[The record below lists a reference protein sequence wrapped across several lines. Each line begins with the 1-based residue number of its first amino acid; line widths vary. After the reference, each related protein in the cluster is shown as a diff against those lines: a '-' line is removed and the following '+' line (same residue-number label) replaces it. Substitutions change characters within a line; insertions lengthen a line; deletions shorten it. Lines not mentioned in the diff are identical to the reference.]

1 MKQTSIQQHE
11 TPNKLLFYACF
22 VSLVTTSFGFILRA
36 LTLPQWGAEF
46 NLTKTQIGEIA
57 GVGLWPFA
65 ISIVLFSLIIDKVG
79 YKNSMIFA
87 FVCHVS
93 SAALTYFADGYT
105 MLYIATFIM
114 ALGNGTVEAVT
125 NPAVATMFPR
135 EKTKW
140 LNFLHAGWPTGLI
153 LGGMMALFMGPE
165 VDWRYK
171 ILLVLLPALGYGIMM
186 LPHRFPVNERVKA
199 GVSYLE
205 MLKEVGV
212 GGALLIV
219 SLIVFQLGSVF
230 GWSTSTNIVITV
242 IIVTLFGLYVR
253 SLGKPLFIILLLI
266 MIPLAVTELGTDS
279 WITDL
284 MAPAMQRIGLQA
296 GWILI
301 YTSTIMV
308 ILRLL
313 AGKIIHRISPLGLLA
328 VSSAIAAFGLFLLSS
343 SGGIMVLVAAT
354 VYGLGKSFFWPTMLG
369 VVSERFPKGGALT
382 LNITGGVGM
391 IGAGVIGAVILGFF
405 QDTNT
410 DKKLLQYDQ
419 QNNTTLHSR
428 YVTEEK
434 RSIFGDYRAVDAAR
448 VAGASEEEKQTIIT
462 AQENAKKDALKKVAK
477 FPIAVHLLHEQ
488 KFPAVDHGFHHHV
501 GQTGFFYRFYDLPA
515 FFCSCGHRHGTGNVL
530 SRTQCSQ
537 RLCCVELNGSIDVHG
552 IHFRIVQQFI
562 KICISFFY
570 VKSFRYFFQTF
581 PVPLADRIHIGVRM
595 TLIDR
600 NKFCTKPQSYNCY
613 IDLLLAHTRISFL
626 MFTFQ

>member
-1 MKQTSIQQHE
+1 MKQTSAQHHE

-22 VSLVTTSFGFILRA
+22 VSIVTTSFGFILRA
-36 LTLPQWGAEF
+36 LTLPQWGQEF

-65 ISIVLFSLIIDKVG
+65 ISIVLFSLVIDKVG

-87 FVCHVS
+87 FICHVT

-105 MLYIATFIM
+105 MLYIGTFIM

-125 NPAVATMFPR
+125 NPAVASMFPR

-153 LGGMMALFMGPE
+153 LGGMLALFMGPE

-171 ILLVLLPALGYGIMM
+171 ILLVLLPALAYGIML
-186 LPHRFPVNERVKA
+186 LPHRFPVNERVRA

-205 MLKEVGV
+205 MLKEVGIA
-212 GGALLIV
+212 GALLIV

-230 GWSTSTNIVITV
+230 GWSTTMNVIITLV
-242 IIVTLFGLYVR
+242 IVTLFGLYVR
-253 SLGKPLFIILLLI
+253 SIGQPLFILLLLI

-279 WITDL
+279 WISDL
-284 MAPAMQRIGLQA
+284 MAPEMTKLGVQA

-301 YTSTIMV
+301 YTSAIMV

-328 VSSAIAAFGLFLLSS
+328 VSSAVAAFGLFLLSS
-343 SGGIMVLVAAT
+343 STGIMVLIAAT
-354 VYGLGKSFFWPTMLG
+354 VFGLGKAFFWPTMLG

-405 QDTNT
+405 QDTTT
-410 DKKLLQYDQ
+410 DKNLKEYDQ
-419 QNNTTLHSR
+419 QNNTALHSK

-434 RSIFGDYRAVDAAR
+434 RSIFGDYRAVDAAK
-448 VAGASEEEKQTIIT
+448 VSTASDEEKQTIT
-462 AQENAKKDALKKVAK
+462 GVQENAKKEALKKVAW
-477 FPIAVHLLHEQ
+477 
-488 KFPAVDHGFHHHV
+488 
-501 GQTGFFYRFYDLPA
+501 
-515 FFCSCGHRHGTGNVL
+515 
-530 SRTQCSQ
+530 
-537 RLCCVELNGSIDVHG
+537 
-552 IHFRIVQQFI
+552 
-562 KICISFFY
+562 
-570 VKSFRYFFQTF
+570 F
-581 PVPLADRIHIGVRM
+581 PVGMFIIYILLILYFKSRGGYKAV
-595 TLIDR
+595 TLDKDSSR
-600 NKFCTKPQSYNCY
+600 PVYETQPN
-613 IDLLLAHTRISFL
+613 
-626 MFTFQ
+626 

>member
-1 MKQTSIQQHE
+1 MKSHATQHHE
-11 TPNKLLFYACF
+11 APNKLLFYACF

-36 LTLPQWGAEF
+36 LTLPQWGEEF

-87 FVCHVS
+87 FVCHIS

-125 NPAVATMFPR
+125 NPAVASMFPR

-140 LNFLHAGWPTGLI
+140 LNFLHAGWPAGLI

-165 VDWRYK
+165 IDWRYK
-171 ILLVLLPALGYGIMM
+171 ILLVLLPALAYGIML
-186 LPHRFPVNERVKA
+186 LPHRFPINERVKA

-205 MLKEVGV
+205 MLKEVGIA
-212 GGALLIV
+212 GALLIV
-219 SLIVFQLGSVF
+219 TLIVFQLGSVF
-230 GWSTSTNIVITV
+230 GWTTSTNIIITV
-242 IIVTLFGLYVR
+242 VIVTLFGFYVR
-253 SLGKPLFIILLLI
+253 SIGQPLFIFLLLL

-284 MAPAMQRIGLQA
+284 MAPEMAKIGIQA

-328 VSSAIAAFGLFLLSS
+328 VSSAVAAFGLFLLSS
-343 SGGIMVLVAAT
+343 SSGIMVLIAAT
-354 VYGLGKSFFWPTMLG
+354 VFGLGKSFFWPTMLG

-382 LNITGGVGM
+382 LNVTGGVGM

-405 QDTNT
+405 QDTTT
-410 DKKLLQYDQ
+410 DNNLREYDQ
-419 QNNTTLHSR
+419 KNQTALHSK
-428 YVTEEK
+428 YVTQEK
-434 RSIFGDYRAVDAAR
+434 RSIFGDYRAVDLAK
-448 VAGASEEEKQTIIT
+448 VSEASEDEKKTIIGV
-462 AQENAKKDALKKVAK
+462 QENAKKEALKKVAW
-477 FPIAVHLLHEQ
+477 
-488 KFPAVDHGFHHHV
+488 
-501 GQTGFFYRFYDLPA
+501 
-515 FFCSCGHRHGTGNVL
+515 
-530 SRTQCSQ
+530 
-537 RLCCVELNGSIDVHG
+537 
-552 IHFRIVQQFI
+552 
-562 KICISFFY
+562 
-570 VKSFRYFFQTF
+570 F
-581 PVPLADRIHIGVRM
+581 PVGMFICYVLLIMYFKSRGGYKAVTLDKESLLDRKHEK
-595 TLIDR
+595 TE
-600 NKFCTKPQSYNCY
+600 
-613 IDLLLAHTRISFL
+613 A
-626 MFTFQ
+626 